1 MRSMILAL
9 AKIGVGIVLTGAAH
23 ADQVD
28 IPSAY
33 VVAAEDNG
41 IPPEI
46 LYSVASAESQL
57 SLDHGP
63 RPWPWTLNVAGK
75 SMRFG
80 DSDSACQ
87 ALMDALEETQ
97 IVDVGIAQLNVRWQ
111 PQLFGPGKRF
121 ADPCEGLNPYA
132 NLDEAAALIRGHYED
147 SGDWLIA
154 AGRYHRPAGG
164 PHAERYRG
172 VVGRQLARLGPTPSM
187 GEATPELL
195 GVREMP
201 VRASLS
207 AIETTSPT
215 ASPTVAAPGMM
226 NDDLLSEDNLTWVT
240 PAPRSPELDSA
251 DITWV
256 TPEKR
261 IWMAEVAIR

>member
-1 MRSMILAL
+1 MRGSILAL
-9 AKIGVGIVLTGAAH
+9 ANVGLGAVLMAGPVY
-23 ADQVD
+23 ADQPD

-41 IPPEI
+41 IPPEV
-46 LYSVASAESQL
+46 LYAVASAESQL

-80 DSDSACQ
+80 DRDSACH
-87 ALMDALEETQ
+87 ALMDALQETQ
-97 IVDVGIAQLNVRWQ
+97 IVDVGITQLNVRWQ

-121 ADPCEGLNPYA
+121 ADPCDGLNPYD

-164 PHAERYRG
+164 EHAERYRG
-172 VVGRQLARLGPTPSM
+172 VVGQQLARLGASPSL
-187 GEATPELL
+187 GETSPALL
-195 GVREMP
+195 AAREMP
-201 VRASLS
+201 TSTATAIS
-207 AIETTSPT
+207 ATTR
-215 ASPTVAAPGMM
+215 VN
-226 NDDLLSEDNLTWVT
+226 NDISADDLTWVT
-240 PAPRSPELDSA
+240 PAPRSPDPETMNV
-251 DITWV
+251 TWV

-261 IWMAEVAIR
+261 PWMAEVAIQ